1 MDKAAASAVVTYSFA
16 GDVIS
21 SVATR
26 VFDAN
31 GVPGALSTAGSA
43 ASTRTLEN
51 ALLKL
56 VESAFN
62 AASAITTPLS
72 EEDFAHVAAE

>member
-1 MDKAAASAVVTYSFA
+1 MTAAGASAVVTYVFA

-26 VFDAN
+26 VFDAD
-31 GVPGALSTAGSA
+31 GVPGTSST
-43 ASTRTLEN
+43 STRSLAN
-51 ALLKL
+51 ILYSLGG
-56 VESAFN
+56 FNN
-62 AASAITTPLS
+62 AATAITTPVS

>member
-31 GVPGALSTAGSA
+31 GVPGALSTATA
-43 ASTRTLEN
+43 NSTETLETDGTT
-51 ALLKL
+51 LGGTT
-56 VESAFN
+56 N